1 MAWHMLQYLPAAVQA
16 AERSAPAGFTV
27 VDRLVV
33 AAVRG
38 GRVPGHDAMQLAA
51 GALDR
56 IEGAREQ
63 PDGRRSLSVE
73 GDVASD
79 ELRAAI
85 DRSRTT
91 TPRKGAVATGESSS
105 CPAPEPDG
113 RCAVVGV
120 PSRWREYR

>member
-51 GALDR
+51 GHR
-56 IEGAREQ
+56 
-63 PDGRRSLSVE
+63 GR
-73 GDVASD
+73 
-79 ELRAAI
+79 
-85 DRSRTT
+85 
-91 TPRKGAVATGESSS
+91 
-105 CPAPEPDG
+105 
-113 RCAVVGV
+113 V
-120 PSRWREYR
+120 PSQPANRVRARHLSPMGVAQSSVCHRGGVSIGSPLPGVARS

>member
-56 IEGAREQ
+56 IEGARDQ
-63 PDGRRSLSVE
+63 PDGRR
-73 GDVASD
+73 VAVGRGRRR
-79 ELRAAI
+79 LR
-85 DRSRTT
+85 R
-91 TPRKGAVATGESSS
+91 ATGSDRPIADNDTAE
-105 CPAPEPDG
+105 G
-113 RCAVVGV
+113 RQRNRRIEFVLGA
-120 PSRWREYR
+120 